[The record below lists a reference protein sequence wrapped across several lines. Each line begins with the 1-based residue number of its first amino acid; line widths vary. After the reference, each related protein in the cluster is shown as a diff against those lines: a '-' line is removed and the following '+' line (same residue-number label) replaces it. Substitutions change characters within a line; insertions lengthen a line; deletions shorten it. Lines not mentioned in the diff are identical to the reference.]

1 MRIKSRAG
9 NFNMTIDEVAAENG
23 ELVLTGK
30 MGVWQAKTY
39 VSIQE
44 LEETLASL
52 KIQGNVIDFLALF
65 GFRYLR
71 GLLERQA
78 GAAAPAPGT
87 LVAAPAGAPRAAR
100 AKDPTT

>member
-9 NFNMTIDEVAAENG
+9 NFNMTIDEVGTENG

-39 VSIQE
+39 LSVQE
-44 LEETLASL
+44 LQEMLKVL
-52 KIQGNVIDFLALF
+52 KIEASVIDFVALF

-71 GLLERQA
+71 TLIEGQPDQPSE
-78 GAAAPAPGT
+78 AAQKSPG
-87 LVAAPAGAPRAAR
+87 GR
-100 AKDPTT
+100 

>member
-9 NFNMTIDEVAAENG
+9 NFNMSINEVGTEKG

-39 VSIQE
+39 LSAEELQE
-44 LEETLASL
+44 MLRTL
-52 KIQGNVIDFLALF
+52 KIEGSVIDFLALF

-71 GLLERQA
+71 NLVEGQTAL
-78 GAAAPAPGT
+78 PAQPEE
-87 LVAAPAGAPRAAR
+87 
-100 AKDPTT
+100 KK

>member
-9 NFNMTIDEVAAENG
+9 NFNMSINEVGTENG

-39 VSIQE
+39 LSAGELQE
-44 LEETLASL
+44 MLREV
-52 KIQGNVIDFLALF
+52 KISGSVIDFLALF

-71 GLLERQA
+71 KLVETHADDSAPVPGSER
-78 GAAAPAPGT
+78 
-87 LVAAPAGAPRAAR
+87 
-100 AKDPTT
+100 K

>member
-9 NFNMTIDEVAAENG
+9 NFNMSINEVGTENG

-39 VSIQE
+39 LSAGELQE
-44 LEETLASL
+44 MLREI
-52 KIQGNVIDFLALF
+52 KISGSVVDFLALF

-71 GLLERQA
+71 KLVETHADDGALVPGSER
-78 GAAAPAPGT
+78 
-87 LVAAPAGAPRAAR
+87 
-100 AKDPTT
+100 K

>member
-9 NFNMTIDEVAAENG
+9 NFNMTIDEVSTENG

-39 VSIQE
+39 LSAAELQE
-44 LEETLASL
+44 MLRQI
-52 KIQGNVIDFLALF
+52 KISGGVIDFLALF

-71 GLLERQA
+71 QLVETQEAPPAA
-78 GAAAPAPGT
+78 G
-87 LVAAPAGAPRAAR
+87 
-100 AKDPTT
+100 

>member
-9 NFNMTIDEVAAENG
+9 NFNMTISEVGTENG

-39 VSIQE
+39 LSAEE
-44 LEETLASL
+44 LQMMLGEL
-52 KIQGNVIDFLALF
+52 KISGNVIDFLALF

-71 GLLERQA
+71 NLVEGQTSTPVPAQLEEQ
-78 GAAAPAPGT
+78 
-87 LVAAPAGAPRAAR
+87 
-100 AKDPTT
+100 K

>member
-9 NFNMTIDEVAAENG
+9 NFNMSVNEVGTENG

-39 VSIQE
+39 LSAEELQE
-44 LEETLASL
+44 MLRTL
-52 KIQGNVIDFLALF
+52 KIEGSVIDFLALF

-71 GLLERQA
+71 NLIEGK
-78 GAAAPAPGT
+78 APA
-87 LVAAPAGAPRAAR
+87 LPAES
-100 AKDPTT
+100 KK

>member
-9 NFNMTIDEVAAENG
+9 NFNMSISEVGTENG

-39 VSIQE
+39 LSAQE
-44 LEETLASL
+44 LQDMLKTL
-52 KIQGNVIDFLALF
+52 KIEASVIDFLALF

-71 GLLERQA
+71 NLLEGSTTGDEQAA
-78 GAAAPAPGT
+78 GAE
-87 LVAAPAGAPRAAR
+87 R
-100 AKDPTT
+100 K

>member
-9 NFNMTIDEVAAENG
+9 NFNMTINEVGTENG

-39 VSIQE
+39 LSAAE
-44 LEETLASL
+44 LEEMLGEI
-52 KIQGNVIDFLALF
+52 KISGKVIDFVALF

-71 GLLERQA
+71 RLVDGQNS
-78 GAAAPAPGT
+78 PGE
-87 LVAAPAGAPRAAR
+87 
-100 AKDPTT
+100 

>member
-9 NFNMTIDEVAAENG
+9 NFNMTISEVGTENG

-39 VSIQE
+39 LSAEE
-44 LEETLASL
+44 LQLMLREL
-52 KIQGNVIDFLALF
+52 KISANVIDFLALF

-71 GLLERQA
+71 N
-78 GAAAPAPGT
+78 
-87 LVAAPAGAPRAAR
+87 LVESQDSSRTPVAQIEE
-100 AKDPTT
+100 KK

>member
-9 NFNMTIDEVAAENG
+9 NFNMTINEVGTENG

-39 VSIQE
+39 VSAGE
-44 LEETLASL
+44 LQQTLGEI
-52 KIQGNVIDFLALF
+52 KISGSVIDFLALF

-71 GLLERQA
+71 KLVEAQPDIGV
-78 GAAAPAPGT
+78 PAPSSE
-87 LVAAPAGAPRAAR
+87 R
-100 AKDPTT
+100 K

>member
-9 NFNMTIDEVAAENG
+9 NFSMTINEVGTENG

-39 VSIQE
+39 LSAEE
-44 LEETLASL
+44 LQDLLKTL
-52 KIQGNVIDFLALF
+52 KIEASIIDFLALF

-71 GLLERQA
+71 GLVEGARD
-78 GAAAPAPGT
+78 AAAIEE
-87 LVAAPAGAPRAAR
+87 
-100 AKDPTT
+100 KK

>member
-9 NFNMTIDEVAAENG
+9 NFNMSINEVGTEKG

-39 VSIQE
+39 LSADELQE
-44 LEETLASL
+44 MLRTL
-52 KIQGNVIDFLALF
+52 KIEGSVIDFLALF

-71 GLLERQA
+71 NLVEGQA
-78 GAAAPAPGT
+78 ALPGQ
-87 LVAAPAGAPRAAR
+87 PEE
-100 AKDPTT
+100 KK

>member
-9 NFNMTIDEVAAENG
+9 NFNMSINEVGTEKG

-39 VSIQE
+39 LSADELQE
-44 LEETLASL
+44 MLRTL
-52 KIQGNVIDFLALF
+52 KIEGSVIDFLALF

-71 GLLERQA
+71 N
-78 GAAAPAPGT
+78 
-87 LVAAPAGAPRAAR
+87 LVEGQTISTNQPEE
-100 AKDPTT
+100 KK

>member
-9 NFNMTIDEVAAENG
+9 NFNMSVNEVGTENG

-39 VSIQE
+39 LSAEELQE
-44 LEETLASL
+44 MLKTL
-52 KIQGNVIDFLALF
+52 KIEGSVIDFLALF

-71 GLLERQA
+71 NLIEGQRVEPP
-78 GAAAPAPGT
+78 APAATDKP
-87 LVAAPAGAPRAAR
+87 
-100 AKDPTT
+100 

>member
-9 NFNMTIDEVAAENG
+9 NFNMTINEVGTENG

-39 VSIQE
+39 LSAQE
-44 LEETLASL
+44 LQEMLKVL
-52 KIQGNVIDFLALF
+52 KIEASVIDFLALF

-71 GLLERQA
+71 NLLDGRSAEDE
-78 GAAAPAPGT
+78 PG
-87 LVAAPAGAPRAAR
+87 R
-100 AKDPTT
+100 K

>member
-9 NFNMTIDEVAAENG
+9 NFNMSINEVGTENG

-39 VSIQE
+39 LSAQE
-44 LEETLASL
+44 LQEMLKTL
-52 KIQGNVIDFLALF
+52 KIEASVIDFLALF

-71 GLLERQA
+71 GLVEGQTEQP
-78 GAAAPAPGT
+78 AAAIET
-87 LVAAPAGAPRAAR
+87 Q
-100 AKDPTT
+100 K

>member
-9 NFNMTIDEVAAENG
+9 NFNMSIDEVGTEDG

-39 VSIQE
+39 LSAAE
-44 LEETLASL
+44 LDEMLA
-52 KIQGNVIDFLALF
+52 KIKISGSVIDFLALF

-71 GLLERQA
+71 R
-78 GAAAPAPGT
+78 
-87 LVAAPAGAPRAAR
+87 LVEGQGPGAP
-100 AKDPTT
+100 

>member
-9 NFNMTIDEVAAENG
+9 NFNMTIDEVGTENG

-39 VSIQE
+39 LSAGE
-44 LEETLASL
+44 LQQMLGTI
-52 KIQGNVIDFLALF
+52 KISGSVIDFLALF

-71 GLLERQA
+71 KLVEAQPDVGTAVPSSERQ
-78 GAAAPAPGT
+78 
-87 LVAAPAGAPRAAR
+87 
-100 AKDPTT
+100 